1 MSHQE
6 NSVLIPWPSFPSLVG
21 EEAYECN
28 STPSDPASLDMWR
41 GVITAR
47 FPDGI
52 PVPADWEGANA
63 YFCWAVDG
71 SLILSVSRKIQ
82 HRGENP
88 EEPEVSRGFCRE
100 FGLDDCADAG
110 AIARLLAGARAWR
123 SGWTPAENA
132 MHAHLDAMRK
142 KIGVWLNS
150 ASARTVPFLP
160 SGGRVDIAQALEAV
174 AIELCFRPNAPLPA
188 HIERARR
195 EVMAAVAEYPV
206 AAPSLRELCAELSVP
221 LS

>member
-6 NSVLIPWPSFPSLVG
+6 NSVFIPWPAFPSLVG
-21 EEAYECN
+21 EEAYEHN
-28 STPSDPASLDMWR
+28 ASPSDPASLDMWQQII
-41 GVITAR
+41 VAR
-47 FPDGI
+47 FPNGL
-52 PVPADWEGANA
+52 PVPASWEGAETHFSWGVSGA
-63 YFCWAVDG
+63 LHLIV
-71 SLILSVSRKIQ
+71 SLTCQ
-82 HRGENP
+82 QRGESP
-88 EEPEVSRGFCRE
+88 EEPEVSRGFRQE
-100 FGLDDCADAG
+100 FDVDNCADEG

-123 SGWTPAENA
+123 SGWTPDENA

-174 AIELCFRPNAPLPA
+174 AIELYFRPNAPLPA

-195 EVMAAVAEYPV
+195 EAMAAVAEYPV
-206 AAPSLRELCAELSVP
+206 AAPGLRELCKELGVS